1 MSISTAQLQTMLARL
16 TKAGTPAPTLNPVSL
31 EADLHQQIEQY
42 CRSKGWICFHGSMA
56 HRTHRTIGEPDFI
69 IAADA
74 GRTFFIEAK
83 RRGGKLSPVQA
94 QMKAWAEKLG
104 HKVSVVTT
112 MEEFRI
118 AVDVQNPA

>member
-69 IAADA
+69 IAADG
-74 GRTFFIEAK
+74 GRTFWVEVK
-83 RRGGKLSPVQA
+83 RKGGKATPA
-94 QMKAWAEKLG
+94 QLGTIAWLQKLG
-104 HKVSVVTT
+104 QTAAIVWSMDDFLKLIKT
-112 MEEFRI
+112 
-118 AVDVQNPA
+118 